1 MSNTQ
6 NLDDTTKGQ
15 LTESIKKIVGYMNM
29 ECQVEIR
36 EEIDDRGSRAVS
48 ISIYTPENAR
58 FIIGKNGQNLKSLE
72 HVLRAIFV
80 KKLEG
85 FNSVVVDVNDYRR
98 SRTNY
103 LIDTAR
109 QAVTRVRST
118 QKAEALTP
126 MSPYERR
133 VVHMELASYPDVAT
147 ESIGTEPQRRIV
159 IKPYP

>member
-58 FIIGKNGQNLKSLE
+58 FIIGKNGQNLKSRCLW
-72 HVLRAIFV
+72 LWQFWQ
-80 KKLEG
+80 
-85 FNSVVVDVNDYRR
+85 SSSS
-98 SRTNY
+98 SRN
-103 LIDTAR
+103 
-109 QAVTRVRST
+109 
-118 QKAEALTP
+118 
-126 MSPYERR
+126 
-133 VVHMELASYPDVAT
+133 LA
-147 ESIGTEPQRRIV
+147 
-159 IKPYP
+159 